1 MSKSI
6 LEYKGDLNTKTPIE
20 PTTLFSPF
28 LIWGLQG
35 WAGGCTIF
43 LPVRTITRFLR
54 ALETAGGGVD
64 GLDALQELVG
74 VHGLG
79 RGRFE
84 GCLDRLVD

>member
-1 MSKSI
+1 M
-6 LEYKGDLNTKTPIE
+6 
-20 PTTLFSPF
+20 
-28 LIWGLQG
+28 G
-35 WAGGCTIF
+35 WRMYDFPPG
-43 LPVRTITRFLR
+43 PNHPRFLR
-54 ALETAGGGVD
+54 ALGTAGGGVD